1 MDKNMMD
8 KRLLKEVALEQWQE
22 YQGLDTGTPRQ
33 ALSVVDSY
41 RKLPHAIVISGM
53 RRAGKSTLLTQI
65 AGKYKPQGH
74 YYFNFEDER
83 LLDFKVTDFNV
94 LYEVLIELFGEH
106 KIFFLDE
113 IQNVDKWEVFVRRMM
128 DKKYKFFITGS
139 NASLLSKELGSR
151 LTGRSVVTE
160 LYPFSFREFLAF
172 KKFTLGANYLSLTTQ
187 RAKIKRH
194 FQQYLREGGV
204 PEYHKYGD
212 PVILKTIY
220 ENILYRDIVARHDI
234 KDVKALRELS
244 LYYLTNIG
252 RPFSYNKLKGYLKLG
267 SENTVKSY
275 TGYLEDSYLM
285 FELPRFDY
293 SLKRQFMAPKKIY
306 CMDNGIVSAV
316 AFQFSKNRGQ
326 YLENTVFVE
335 LKRRGGELF
344 YYHTKDGK
352 EVDFAVKKG
361 IRRVSLLQV
370 TESLFDSKVREREI
384 SALTKAMQELK
395 LKKALILTEDEKETL
410 KVKEGTIDVKPV
422 YEWLLEE
429 E

>member
-1 MDKNMMD
+1 MDKH
-8 KRLLKEVALEQWQE
+8 LLKEVALEKWQE
-22 YQGLDTGTPRQ
+22 YQDLDMGKPRQ
-33 ALSVVDSY
+33 ELAVIDPY
-41 RKLPHAIVISGM
+41 RKLPHTIVISGM
-53 RRAGKSTLLTQI
+53 RRAGKSTLLAQI
-65 AGKYKPQGH
+65 SGKYQAQGY

-83 LLDFKVTDFNV
+83 LIDFKVTDFNA
-94 LYEVLIELFGEH
+94 LFEVLIELFGEQ

-113 IQNVDKWEVFVRRMM
+113 IQNVPQWEVFVRRMM

-160 LYPFSFREFLAF
+160 LYPFSFKEFLAF

-187 RAKIKRH
+187 RAKIKRY
-194 FQQYLREGGV
+194 FQQYLKEGGV

-212 PVILKTIY
+212 PIILKGIY
-220 ENILYRDIVARHDI
+220 ENILYRDIVARHDV
-234 KDVKALRELS
+234 KDVKALRELG

-252 RPFSYNKLKGYLKLG
+252 RPFSYNKLKIYLKLG

-293 SLKRQFMAPKKIY
+293 SLKQQFMAPKKIY
-306 CMDNGIVSAV
+306 CMDNGIISAV

-326 YLENTVFVE
+326 YLENAVFVE

-344 YYHTKDGK
+344 YYHTKSGA
-352 EVDFAVKKG
+352 EVDFIVKKG
-361 IRRVSLLQV
+361 IKRLSLIQV
-370 TESLFDSKVREREI
+370 TESIFDPRVREREI
-384 SALTKAMQELK
+384 SALTAAMREVK
-395 LKKALILTEDEKETL
+395 LKKGLILTEDEKDTL
-410 KVKEGTIDVKPV
+410 KVKEGTIDVKPI

-429 E
+429 S